1 MVNQI
6 AQTFGVE
13 IEKTEKTP
21 KQVSSVPAT
30 YDEFTKQLI
39 EHRQK
44 DYGTVRDNLH
54 NLLKDMVNVVD
65 DVMDEVKSNPS
76 ARMIESFSTLVK
88 TFSEINKDLLS
99 LTDKSSETN
108 KVSTQVNE
116 DSKVNNVI
124 FVGTSDSLIEQI
136 RKNI

>member
-1 MVNQI
+1 MSQQI
-6 AQTFGVE
+6 ADTFGIETNE
-13 IEKTEKTP
+13 ITLAP
-21 KQVSSVPAT
+21 KITNAVPAT
-30 YDEFTKQLI
+30 LDDFTKKVA
-39 EHRQK
+39 ENK
-44 DYGTVRDNLH
+44 KTDYISARDNVI
-54 NLLKDMVNVVD
+54 NLLQDMEQIIKRSV
-65 DVMDEVKSNPS
+65 EETIANPS